1 MLRTNFYR
9 SFLGV
14 GLVLVLVLVL
24 GVGWLFGLNRTP
36 TAQAE
41 SNFQRAWLEHYPN
54 ARSGALDSCALCH
67 TTGAEL
73 NAYGKDFGA
82 HGHNVVGIEWYD
94 SDSDGFANNAE
105 INAGT
110 FPGDANSRPTNL
122 VPAPAPIP
130 AAVRAASGI
139 YKLIAWNDLGM
150 HCMGPNY
157 SNMHI
162 LPPYNTVW
170 AQLIL
175 QGETPQIVTEGVTV
189 EYYIENNTY
198 SAGKTNFWDNAQAL
212 FGVNLPPNVG
222 LKGNGLAGVM
232 TAAGDHFI
240 VEGIPLTPYL
250 DGATPIP
257 DNWYPYQIGH
267 LTAKDSVTGDILA
280 ETRPV
285 VPVSE
290 EMHCETCHADG
301 MQENIATGNVETNIL
316 TLHDEEENTHLM
328 QNRPVLC
335 QQCHG
340 DNALGVPGN
349 PNLPNLSRA
358 MHEKHKLDGGDPV
371 LTESDPD
378 NLKPSRVEEG
388 TNNCY
393 LCHPGE
399 KTKCLRDVMYTN
411 FGVTCRDC
419 HGDTAA
425 LANPARRPWIDLPRC
440 ENCHAAQYAENPNTL
455 YRFSKG
461 HGGLYCEACHGS
473 PHAIQPS
480 SQPNDNLQNIALQGY
495 AGTLDKCEVC
505 HGSVPAGPGPHQQFG
520 STPTPTPTRTTTPTI
535 TTTPTLTPTATNTP
549 ECTSAPDKP
558 LLVKPKKTSEIT
570 KLRVPLDWNAAKC
583 ANWYNVIIRKGNAKG
598 EIVDFKTNLTET
610 AYQTIKLARG
620 NTYYWRVQACNL
632 HSCTNSLS
640 WSFTIK
646 PK

>member
-1 MLRTNFYR
+1 MLRMNFWR
-9 SFLGV
+9 VLVCVVLALMLTLGAV
-14 GLVLVLVLVL
+14 GLV
-24 GVGWLFGLNRTP
+24 FLNSP
-36 TAQAE
+36 PPVQAE
-41 SNFQRAWLEHYPN
+41 SNFQRAWLEHYPD
-54 ARSGALDSCALCH
+54 ARTGPLNSCNLCH

-73 NAYGKDFGA
+73 NAYGKDFA
-82 HGHNVVGIEWYD
+82 SHGHSIVGIEWF
-94 SDSDGFANNAE
+94 DSDGDGFTNSAE
-105 INAGT
+105 IRAGA
-110 FPGDANSRPTNL
+110 FPGNRASRPTNL
-122 VPAPAPIP
+122 AMEPAPTSAP
-130 AAVRAASGI
+130 ARAAAGT

-157 SNMHI
+157 SNLHI

-175 QGETPQIVTEGVTV
+175 QGETPQIITQGVTV

-198 SAGKTNFWDNAQAL
+198 SVGKTNFWDNAQAL
-212 FGVNLPPNVG
+212 FGVNLPPNIG
-222 LKGNGLAGVM
+222 LKGNGLSGVM

-267 LTAKDSVTGDILA
+267 LIAKDSVTGEILA

-301 MQENIATGNVETNIL
+301 MQEDIATGNVETNIL
-316 TLHDEEENTHLM
+316 TLHDQEEDTHLM

-358 MHEKHKLDGGDPV
+358 MHEKHKLDGGENVSQTDP
-371 LTESDPD
+371 E
-378 NLKPSRVEEG
+378 NLKPERVTEG

-425 LANPARRPWIDLPRC
+425 VAAEGRRPWIDLPRC

-455 YRFSKG
+455 YRNSKG

-473 PHAIQPS
+473 PHAILPS
-480 SQPNDNLQNIALQGY
+480 SEPNDNLQNIALQGH
-495 AGTLDKCEVC
+495 AGTLDTCEVC
-505 HGSVPAGPGPHQQFG
+505 HGTVPAGPGPHQQFG
-520 STPTPTPTRTTTPTI
+520 NTPTPTATPTTTPTV
-535 TTTPTLTPTATNTP
+535 TPTATNTP
-549 ECTSAPDKP
+549 QCPGAPDKP
-558 LLVKPKKTSEIT
+558 ILVKPKKGSEIT
-570 KLRVPLDWNAAKC
+570 RQRVLLDWDVTRC
-583 ANWYNVIIRKGNAKG
+583 ANWYNVVIRKGGPKG
-598 EIVDFKTNLTET
+598 QIVDFKTNLQTTE
-610 AYQTIKLARG
+610 YRTIKLARDK
-620 NTYYWRVQACNL
+620 TYYWRVQACNL
-632 HSCTNSLS
+632 NTCTNSVWWNFEL
-640 WSFTIK
+640 K
-646 PK
+646 AK